1 MKGYF
6 ITGPNGNAIFLP
18 GAVER
23 KGTSHDERGNGGS
36 YWTST
41 LYDRNNGTANK
52 LVFSL
57 TYIDSEDN
65 DYAPRTDGLVI
76 RPVIHRDY
84 VAIDE
89 VPAIDVYAKE
99 GTIYSELDFE
109 IYNLTGI
116 NVTHLNGSLEGI
128 YIVKTNEGNR
138 LISVWLFI

>member
-1 MKGYF
+1 MFVKF
-6 ITGPNGNAIFLP
+6 ISVLI
-18 GAVER
+18 
-23 KGTSHDERGNGGS
+23 
-36 YWTST
+36 
-41 LYDRNNGTANK
+41 
-52 LVFSL
+52 FSL
-57 TYIDSEDN
+57 TYIDSEDD
-65 DYAPRTDGLVI
+65 DYAARTDGLVI

-138 LISVWLFI
+138 LISVW